1 MNTKIQLE
9 NDLKDAIRA
18 NDDLRKRTIRLALSS
33 IRLSEVEKGSQLDE
47 NAVLNILQKE
57 VKSRLESIEDAQRAS
72 RPDLEKAA
80 RAEIEVLERYL
91 PRPLI
96 AEELEALA
104 KQVIAETGAGSQREM
119 GQVMKILIPR
129 LEGRATGE
137 QASLVVCKLLQ

>member
-1 MNTKIQLE
+1 MDTKIQLE

-47 NAVLNILQKE
+47 NAVLIILQKE
-57 VKSRLESIEDAQRAS
+57 VKSRLELIEDAQRAS

-80 RAEIEVLERYL
+80 RAEIEVLESYL
-91 PRPLI
+91 PRPLS

-104 KQVIAETGAGSQREM
+104 KQVIAETGAASQREM

-137 QASLVVCKLLQ
+137 QASFVVRKLLQ

>member
-1 MNTKIQLE
+1 MDTKIQLE

-80 RAEIEVLERYL
+80 RAEIEVLESYL
-91 PRPLI
+91 PRPLS
-96 AEELEALA
+96 AEELEAIA

-137 QASLVVCKLLQ
+137 QASLVVRKLLQ